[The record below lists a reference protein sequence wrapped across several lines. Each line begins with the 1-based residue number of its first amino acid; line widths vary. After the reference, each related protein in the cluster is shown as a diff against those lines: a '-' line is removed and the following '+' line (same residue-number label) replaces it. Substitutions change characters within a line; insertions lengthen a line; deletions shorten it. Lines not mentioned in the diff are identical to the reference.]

1 MLEAVRRRSNE
12 PEAENNNTLNFVN
25 ALDEAC
31 LSFRASFAKHNKLLD
46 LHLVY
51 LFPLL
56 KGVNSFATSINISTT
71 DINSCGCCLPNGEY
85 DLSGS
90 S

>member
-1 MLEAVRRRSNE
+1 MKLVFLFEY
-12 PEAENNNTLNFVN
+12 F
-25 ALDEAC
+25 
-31 LSFRASFAKHNKLLD
+31 FKHNKLLD
-46 LHLVY
+46 LHLVF

-56 KGVNSFATSINISTT
+56 KGINSFVTSINLSTAG
-71 DINSCGCCLPNGEY
+71 INYFGYYLPNGEY

>member
-1 MLEAVRRRSNE
+1 MEAVRRRSKE
-12 PEAENNNTLNFVN
+12 PEAGNENTLNFIN

-31 LSFRASFAKHNKLLD
+31 LSFPVYFIKHNKLLD
-46 LHLVY
+46 LYLVF

-56 KGVNSFATSINISTT
+56 KGINSFATSINISTT
-71 DINSCGCCLPNGEY
+71 DINYFGYCLPNGEY